1 MQLVLTYSARST
13 AMPEQAWALLVR
25 PDRWAEWAPHL
36 RGAWGLGR
44 PEVRPGS
51 RGAALLLGVV
61 PVPAKIVEKG
71 VRSWTW
77 RVGPVEMVHR
87 VQPAPG
93 GCVVA
98 IDVSSSPPVERV
110 LALTYGPVI
119 ALLLRNLARV
129 AAR

>member
-1 MQLVLTYSARST
+1 VLTYTAKSSA
-13 AMPEQAWALLVR
+13 APELAWALLAR

-44 PEVRPGS
+44 PEVKPGA
-51 RGAALLLGVV
+51 RGAARLLGVV
-61 PVPAKIVEKG
+61 PVPARIVEKG

-77 RVGPVEMVHR
+77 RVGPVRMAHR

-98 IDVSSSPPVERV
+98 IDVSAPAPLERV

-119 ALLLRNLARV
+119 ALLVRNLARV
-129 AAR
+129 AARAR

>member
-1 MQLVLTYSARST
+1 MQRVLTYTAHSA
-13 AMPEQAWALLVR
+13 AMPEQAWSLLVR

-44 PEVRPGS
+44 PEVRPGAK
-51 RGAALLLGVV
+51 GAARLLGVV
-61 PVPAKIVEKG
+61 PVPAQIVEKG

-93 GCVVA
+93 GCIVA
-98 IDVSSSPPVERV
+98 IDVSSSAPVERV
-110 LALTYGPVI
+110 LSVTYGPVI